1 MNEKYLSVMRM
12 TIDAIMELYEVPFA
26 YAVLMLTEMNIIIDG
41 NNITLE
47 PK

>member
-12 TIDAIMELYEVPFA
+12 AIDAIMELYEVSFA
-26 YAVLMLTEMNIIIDG
+26 YAVLMLTKMNIIIDG